1 MDQKHF
7 QEHLDNRFDALD
19 SRLDRVESKLDSHLE
34 RLSKAEASIEWL
46 KGHAKIVTTVILTVA
61 GFIAAAYLTYLGE

>member
-1 MDQKHF
+1 MDENRL
-7 QEHLDNRFDALD
+7 QEHIDRRFDGLD
-19 SRLDRVESKLDSHLE
+19 DKLERFEVKLDSHLE

-61 GFIAAAYLTYLGE
+61 GFIATLYFGAK